1 MSRDSGCVPM
11 PYFICRVDKA
21 GIPERYLSFD
31 DAAEMFVWHDRAGDR
46 TVLNS
51 RAMAVSIAKMFQ
63 GAVVMQWDV
72 NLIKVWG

>member
-1 MSRDSGCVPM
+1 M
-11 PYFICRVDKA
+11 PYFICRVNTD

-31 DAAEMFVWHDRAGDR
+31 DAAERFVWHDRAGDR
-46 TVLNS
+46 TVFYS

-63 GAVVMQWDV
+63 DAVVMQCDV